1 MLLFHF
7 VLNRLSETTLSKGI
21 YGRSDNKRVREQR
34 QITGSIEFI
43 VFSHALKEYERYLRV
58 GDAVLIAGKVS
69 VRDGGAKIIV
79 NQALPLTEQTV
90 GDIAAED
97 ALEDEQAVY
106 PFESSIYND
115 RRPKKLF
122 IRISTLQDKKLLRR
136 LNRILSAYKGE
147 TPVTLCPQDLGKG
160 VKFPCRCYANIAL
173 INQLK
178 SVFGKDNVVLRLAK
192 AS

>member
-1 MLLFHF
+1 MLRFHL
-7 VLNRLSETTLSKGI
+7 VLNRLSETALSKGI
-21 YGRSDNKRVREQR
+21 YGRSDNKRIGEQR
-34 QITGSIEFI
+34 QITG
-43 VFSHALKEYERYLRV
+43 
-58 GDAVLIAGKVS
+58 
-69 VRDGGAKIIV
+69 
-79 NQALPLTEQTV
+79 
-90 GDIAAED
+90 
-97 ALEDEQAVY
+97 
-106 PFESSIYND
+106 SIYND

-122 IRISTLQDKKLLRR
+122 IRIPTLQDKKLLRR